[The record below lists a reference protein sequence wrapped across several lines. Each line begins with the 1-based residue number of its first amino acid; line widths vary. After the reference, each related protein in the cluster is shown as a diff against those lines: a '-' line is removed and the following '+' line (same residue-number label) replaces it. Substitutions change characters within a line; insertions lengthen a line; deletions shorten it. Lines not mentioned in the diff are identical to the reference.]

1 MDKKYIIETFPE
13 VKKITSKSLRK
24 GVIAVWLLAMK
35 RGKWQKIDKIPFTL
49 LIKTKKT
56 LVEHTRIV
64 TRMAIAVAGKRQD
77 VKLDY
82 IIAGGLVHDV
92 GKLLE
97 YKKLGKKYTKSSFG
111 KFVRHPVSGY
121 GLALDAGLPIEV
133 AHIVATHSVE
143 GERVKRSNEAVIIHH
158 CDFID
163 FDIERSK

>member
-1 MDKKYIIETFPE
+1 MNKKYIEGLFPE

-35 RGKWQKIDKIPFTL
+35 RGRWQKIDKIPFTL

-56 LVEHTRIV
+56 LVEHTRTV

-77 VKLDY
+77 VKSDY

-97 YKKLGKKYTKSSFG
+97 YKKAGKKYTRSTDG

-121 GLALDAGLPIEV
+121 ALALDAGLPIEV
-133 AHIVATHSVE
+133 AHIVAAHSVE

>member
-1 MDKKYIIETFPE
+1 MNKKYIMGLFPE
-13 VKKITSKSLRK
+13 IRKIKSDSLRK

-56 LVEHTRIV
+56 LVEHARTV
-64 TRMAIAVAGKRQD
+64 TRMAMAVASKRQD
-77 VKLDY
+77 IKLDH
-82 IIAGGLVHDV
+82 IIAGGLIHDV

-97 YKKLGKKYTKSSFG
+97 YKKLGKKYTKSSYG

-121 GLALDAGLPIEV
+121 GLALDVGLPIEI
-133 AHIVATHSVE
+133 AHIVAAHSVE
-143 GERVKRSNEAVIIHH
+143 GEKVKRSNEAIIIHY

-163 FDIERSK
+163 FDIEKSE